1 MLGERHASAA
11 LALPAL
17 GFVATAC
24 GLGVVN
30 VMVPHRPIAS
40 ALPHHCTSASLR
52 LCTPCTRCTPCT
64 PCTPAPLQV
73 ALLARAVAPEAI
85 GTLTGLTRCLFTL
98 GYCALPAPLVPL
110 LQVGGPLA
118 PRIAWC
124 IAWCIA

>member
-1 MLGERHASAA
+1 MGGLCALLTHASLTPYLSGVPWRHRAAQGLAALIAASSLAYGMLGERYASAT
-11 LALPAL
+11 LVLPAF

-30 VMVPHRPIAS
+30 VM
-40 ALPHHCTSASLR
+40 
-52 LCTPCTRCTPCT
+52 
-64 PCTPAPLQV
+64 V

-110 LQVGGPLA
+110 LQASGPLA
-118 PRIAWC
+118 PCITWC
-124 IAWCIA
+124 IA